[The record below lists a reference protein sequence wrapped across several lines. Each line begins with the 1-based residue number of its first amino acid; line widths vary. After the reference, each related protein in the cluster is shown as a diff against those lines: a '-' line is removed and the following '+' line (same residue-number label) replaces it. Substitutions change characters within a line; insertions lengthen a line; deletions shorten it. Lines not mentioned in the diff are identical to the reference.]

1 MLIHAAIHRRRDQER
16 TTQRERREGEH
27 VLSEARDE
35 LRDGLGGA
43 GRDEAKIGTLTE
55 GDVGDV
61 AGFAVSRI
69 PHIGMDG
76 LAGDRAKA
84 ERRHESSRGIAED
97 DRHARATLSQL
108 ASEVNGFIGGD
119 AAGYAEEQMLAS
131 EDGWVAHGCAPVH

>member
-1 MLIHAAIHRRRDQER
+1 MF
-16 TTQRERREGEH
+16 
-27 VLSEARDE
+27 LSEARDE

-61 AGFAVSRI
+61 AGIRRL
-69 PHIGMDG
+69 PHPTYRYGTG
-76 LAGDRAKA
+76 WPVTARKLSGATNRRAESA
-84 ERRHESSRGIAED
+84 EN

-131 EDGWVAHGCAPVH
+131 EDGWAAHGCAPVH